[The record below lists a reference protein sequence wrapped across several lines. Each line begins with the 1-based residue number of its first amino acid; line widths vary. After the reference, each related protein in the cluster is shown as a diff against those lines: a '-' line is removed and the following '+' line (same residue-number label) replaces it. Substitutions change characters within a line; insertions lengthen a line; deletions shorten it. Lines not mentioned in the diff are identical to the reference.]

1 MRINLKNLSILQ
13 QTYLLFGGFLIL
25 ATVNYFVISHYKDK
39 LSSFSPQLMEL
50 EYLEGQIA
58 SIQENIDMANNDNAV
73 AKDNLSSQ
81 LVFFENEL
89 DKFKNGG
96 VLTTSKVE
104 IGEGSDRLNRLINNA
119 HPAWQQLKDNIA
131 IIINEE
137 HQKDTTIQQA
147 VMVAINDSTT
157 TTEIQ
162 DKQITVDNHVVRKAA
177 NAIRMD
183 QKKLPALI
191 TEMENI
197 VRLDQQEADD
207 TLSIILMSFLLFN
220 AIAIVLV
227 LLAIRNYVFVPLQNL
242 GVLFSANDFSKKAD
256 YERTNEIGTIAK
268 GFNNIATAFQR
279 STSFVAKIGEG
290 KLDEKLEGIDESKVS
305 EKSLEWALLNMRDQM
320 KRMELEEAERKWSTG
335 GLAKFVDILRANDNV
350 QELSDAI
357 ISNLVDYTKSNQGGI
372 YIINEEDPQS
382 KYLELIS
389 LYAFNDKKYNQK
401 SYRLGEGLVG
411 QTYLER
417 KTIYLFEI
425 PEDYIEITSGLGDAN
440 PTTILL
446 VPLKIENDIYGVIE
460 LASFH
465 EFEEYQIQFVEK
477 LGESIA
483 STIAGVK
490 ANEKTKHLLE
500 ESQQLTEQMQ
510 AQEEEMRQNMEELSA
525 TQEEMARK
533 EQAVMAQLDAINN
546 SLGTA
551 EFSVDGDII
560 TTNEK
565 YYQSL
570 GYDHSSIVS
579 ANFFL
584 LHTDAD
590 IFYNVRNGN
599 SYSGWVS
606 KNHRTAGEV
615 IYKSSFNPIMDEE
628 GEVVK
633 IVELIV
639 QFEKESETG
648 AVDEWKELKDV
659 EEELRQNME
668 ALEITQTQLD
678 NKLKISEEILSAF
691 KSIGNYLIVDSEG
704 NIFEVNNNAQKQI
717 GGDHQNISTIFETP
731 ANIALTV
738 GDQKELKILN
748 AGTITVS
755 VRDISADDASKKL
768 LIIWT

>member
-1 MRINLKNLSILQ
+1 
-13 QTYLLFGGFLIL
+13 
-25 ATVNYFVISHYKDK
+25 
-39 LSSFSPQLMEL
+39 
-50 EYLEGQIA
+50 A
-58 SIQENIDMANNDNAV
+58 SMKENIDLAINDNAM

-81 LVFFENEL
+81 IVDFENEL

-104 IGEGSDRLNRLINNA
+104 IGSGSDRLNKLISNSQ
-119 HPAWQQLKDNIA
+119 PAWQQLKDNIA

-147 VMVAINDSTT
+147 VMVVIDDSTT

-177 NAIRMD
+177 NALRID
-183 QKKLPALI
+183 QKKLPVLLD
-191 TEMENI
+191 EMENI
-197 VRLDQQEADD
+197 LRLDQQEADE
-207 TLSIILMSFLLFN
+207 TLSLILIFFLLFN
-220 AIAIVLV
+220 AIAIVVV

-242 GVLFSANDFSKKAD
+242 GTLFSANDFSKKAE
-256 YERTNEIGTIAK
+256 YERNNEIGTIAK
-268 GFNNIATAFQR
+268 GFNNIALAFQR
-279 STSFVAKIGEG
+279 STNFVSKIGEG
-290 KLDEKLEGIDESKVS
+290 KLDEHLEGIDESNADKN
-305 EKSLEWALLNMRDQM
+305 SLEGALLNMRDQM
-320 KRMELEEAERKWSTG
+320 KRMELEESERKWTTG

-350 QELSDAI
+350 QGLSDAI

-372 YIINEEDPQS
+372 YIINEEDPEN

-483 STIAGVK
+483 ATIAGVK

-579 ANFFL
+579 ANFFV
-584 LHTDAD
+584 LHPDAD
-590 IFYNVRNGN
+590 IFYDVRSGN
-599 SYSGWVS
+599 PYSGWVS
-606 KNHRTAGEV
+606 KNHKTAGEV
-615 IYKSSFNPIMDEE
+615 IYKSSFNPILDED

-639 QFEKESETG
+639 QFEKESETV
-648 AVDEWKELKDV
+648 AVDEWEGVKEV

-678 NKLKISEEILSAF
+678 NKLKTSEKILSAF
-691 KSIGNYLIVDSEG
+691 KNIGNYLIVDTEG
-704 NIFEVNNNAQKQI
+704 NILEVNNNAQNQL

-731 ANIALTV
+731 TNIVLAE

-748 AGTITVS
+748 AGTISVS
-755 VRDISADDASKKL
+755 VRDISGDKTSKKL
-768 LIIWT
+768 LIIWS

>member
-1 MRINLKNLSILQ
+1 MRINFKNLSILQ

-25 ATVNYFVISHYKDK
+25 ATVNYFVISHFKDK
-39 LSSFSPQLMEL
+39 LSSYSPQLVEL
-50 EYLEGQIA
+50 EYLEGQIV
-58 SIQENIDMANNDNAV
+58 SMKENIDLAINDNAV

-81 LVFFENEL
+81 LVNFENEL

-96 VLTTSKVE
+96 VLTTGKIE
-104 IGEGSDRLNRLINNA
+104 IGAGSERLQNLLNNA
-119 HPAWQQLKDNIA
+119 QPSWQQLKDNIA
-131 IIINEE
+131 IIINED

-147 VMVAINDSTT
+147 VMVAVDDSTT

-162 DKQITVDNHVVRKAA
+162 DKQITIDNHVIRKAI
-177 NAIRMD
+177 NAIKVD
-183 QKKLPALI
+183 QKKLPVLLA
-191 TEMENI
+191 EMEKI
-197 VRLDQQEADD
+197 IRLDQEEADD
-207 TLSIILMSFLLFN
+207 TLSIILISFLIFN
-220 AIAIVLV
+220 AIAIVVV
-227 LLAIRNYVFVPLQNL
+227 LIAIRTNVFVPLQRL
-242 GVLFSANDFSKKAD
+242 GDLFITNDFNKKAEYD
-256 YERTNEIGTIAK
+256 RPNEIGKIAS
-268 GFNNIATAFQR
+268 GFNSIALAFQR
-279 STSFVAKIGEG
+279 STSFVSKIGEG
-290 KLDEKLEGIDESKVS
+290 KLDEHLEGVDEANINKN
-305 EKSLEWALLNMRDQM
+305 SLEGALLNMRDQM
-320 KRMELEEAERKWSTG
+320 KRMELEESERKWTTG

-350 QELSDAI
+350 QGLSDAI

-372 YIINEEDPQS
+372 YIINEDDPENRF
-382 KYLELIS
+382 LELIS

-490 ANEKTKHLLE
+490 ANEKTKQLLE

-551 EFSVDGDII
+551 EFSTDGDII

-565 YYQSL
+565 YYQAL
-570 GYDHSSIVS
+570 GYDHSSIVN

-584 LHTDAD
+584 LHNDAD
-590 IFYNVRNGN
+590 IFYDIKNGN
-599 SYSGWVS
+599 SYTGWVS

-615 IYKSSFNPIMDEE
+615 IYKSSFNPILDED

-639 QFEKESETG
+639 QFEKETET
-648 AVDEWKELKDV
+648 APSDEWGELKEV
-659 EEELRQNME
+659 EEELRQNLE
-668 ALEITQTQLD
+668 ALEITQNQL
-678 NKLKISEEILSAF
+678 NTKLKTSEEILSAF
-691 KSIGNYLIVDSEG
+691 KSIGNYMITDAEG
-704 NIFEVNNNAQKQI
+704 NILEINTNAASQL
-717 GGDHQNISTIFETP
+717 GGDHENITSIFETS
-731 ANIALTV
+731 ADIALTV
-738 GDQKELKILN
+738 GDQKEIKTLN
-748 AGTITVS
+748 AGIITVS
-755 VRDISADDASKKL
+755 VRDISADNTSKRL